1 MNGPARQPPAA
12 DRARGMDRMREVYTF
27 NADPESMPGD
37 FLAYTV
43 DHLFGDV
50 WSREALDVATRRVLT
65 IGVLAAQGQTDLLE
79 VQFSAALANGE
90 MSEQQVRETVIHLA
104 HYAGWAI
111 GAKANN
117 AAEAAIAAART
128 AGPPA

>member
-1 MNGPARQPPAA
+1 ME
-12 DRARGMDRMREVYTF
+12 RMEEVYGF
-27 NADPESMPGD
+27 NVDPESMEGD

-50 WSREALDVATRRVLT
+50 WSRPVLSLGERRLVT
-65 IGVLAAQGQTDLLE
+65 IGVLAAQGQIDLIE

-90 MSEQQVRETVIHLA
+90 LTVEQIREMALHLA

-111 GAKANN
+111 GAKVNN
-117 AAEAAIAAART
+117 VAEAVIARRNE
-128 AGPPA
+128 

>member
-1 MNGPARQPPAA
+1 MNNGDRRPPMP
-12 DRARGMDRMREVYTF
+12 DRDGGMERMQEVYGF
-27 NADPESMPGD
+27 NVDPVSMEGD

-50 WSREALDVATRRVLT
+50 WSRPVLSVGERRLVT
-65 IGVLAAQGQTDLLE
+65 IGVLAAQGQIDLID

-90 MSEQQVRETVIHLA
+90 LTEEQIREMVLHLA

-111 GAKANN
+111 GAKVNN
-117 AAEAAIAAART
+117 VAEAAIARHKK
-128 AGPPA
+128 

>member
-1 MNGPARQPPAA
+1 MQ
-12 DRARGMDRMREVYTF
+12 EVYGF
-27 NADPESMPGD
+27 NVDPEDMEGD

-50 WSREALDVATRRVLT
+50 WSRPALSLGERRLVT
-65 IGVLAAQGQTDLLE
+65 IGVLAAQGQLDLID

-90 MSEQQVRETVIHLA
+90 LTEPQIRELVLHLA

-111 GAKANN
+111 GAKVNN
-117 AAEAAIAAART
+117 VAEAVIARRN
-128 AGPPA
+128 G

>member
-1 MNGPARQPPAA
+1 MNDEDRRPPLPNRDA
-12 DRARGMDRMREVYTF
+12 GMERMQEVYGF
-27 NADPESMPGD
+27 NVDPENMEGD

-50 WSREALDVATRRVLT
+50 WSRPALNLGERRLVT
-65 IGVLAAQGQTDLLE
+65 IGVLAAQGQIDLID

-90 MSEQQVRETVIHLA
+90 LTEPQIREIALHLA

-111 GAKANN
+111 GAKVNN
-117 AAEAAIAAART
+117 VAEAVIARRNA
-128 AGPPA
+128 